1 MVPIMDTL
9 VSLEDVPLELL
20 SSFCSTFPVNLNT
33 ALAARAQY
41 LIVSTHANNLKT
53 RVSKIQ
59 EVLNH
64 LAPLEVQKLVAN
76 MRNKVSPYN
85 YELLSCLL
93 GILARLQPDALEI
106 QTMLE
111 LLEFLSIYERCIPPG
126 IMEQQTPFYRLPGS
140 EEWPVKRL
148 PMYYQID
155 SSLAK
160 NIYYEEFHV
169 SNWNIWFNSPSLIPV
184 NRDEIS
190 MLAVNNTV
198 KRYNKD
204 SMDQVMGKSFFVG
217 GTRHS
222 IFSHYSTG
230 SNRDSIFKN

>member
-1 MVPIMDTL
+1 MLPIMDTL

-20 SSFCSTFPVNLNT
+20 SSFCSTFPLNLNA
-33 ALAARAQY
+33 ALIARAQF
-41 LIVSTHANNLKT
+41 LIASTDGTNTKD
-53 RVSKIQ
+53 RIVKIK
-59 EVLNH
+59 EVLSQ
-64 LAPLEVQKLVAN
+64 LAPLEVQKLIAN

-93 GILARLQPDALEI
+93 GILLSLQPDAQEV
-106 QTMLE
+106 QTILE
-111 LLEFLSIYERCIPPG
+111 LLEFLSCYERCVPPG
-126 IMEQQTPFYRLPGS
+126 IMEQQTSFYRLPGS

-160 NIYYEEFHV
+160 NIYHEEFHV
-169 SNWNIWFNSPSLIPV
+169 SNWNIWFNSPSLLPI
-184 NRDEIS
+184 NRDEIC

-204 SMDQVMGKSFFVG
+204 CLDQVTFY
-217 GTRHS
+217 
-222 IFSHYSTG
+222 YSYNAFC
-230 SNRDSIFKN
+230 SLNVLD